1 MYVFFC
7 KQKTAYE
14 MRMSDWSSDVC
25 SSDLSGGMIPTHGIE
40 RDGQG
45 RSHPA
50 VLNRLQC
57 RPDGS
62 GCSGLRHHFAAIIVT
77 AGTAHMM
84 RALQLATIR
93 ALDMGARLQGVM
105 RTPHVTLRAGLLLL
119 RKDRKSTRLNSSH

>member
-1 MYVFFC
+1 
-7 KQKTAYE
+7 
-14 MRMSDWSSDVC
+14 
-25 SSDLSGGMIPTHGIE
+25 MIPTHGIE
-40 RDGQG
+40 RDGKG

-119 RKDRKSTRLNSSH
+119 RNSHDTSDRKSTRLNSSH